1 MNRMVCTKF
10 WTDSKVKQLSLTEKA
25 VFLYL
30 ITNPHTHLCGLYYL
44 PLSLATEEIGV
55 PIKWPAILKRF
66 ADLELAYYDDE
77 QRLVW
82 VCKMFGYQGRG
93 ENIYKSVAKH
103 LQSFHPSFLIN
114 SFIDLYIPI
123 KSLIPKGFIKGVHKG
138 DSNPMRR
145 GSVTITDSSTSSSS
159 EFNQESGQ
167 EIEIKTDTD
176 KADFEAFWNAYPRKT
191 GKKKAYDAWHAA
203 KDRPALPVILAKIV
217 ELSKTDQWM
226 KDDGK
231 FIPHP
236 STWLNQGRWDDQ
248 PIQPQPKKRII
259 LT

>member
-44 PLSLATEEIGV
+44 PLSLAIEEIGAPV
-55 PIKWPAILKRF
+55 KWPAILKRF
-66 ADLELAYYDDE
+66 ADLELAYYDEE

-123 KSLIPKGFIKGVHKG
+123 KPLIPKDFIEGVQEG
-138 DSNPMRR
+138 DSNPLRR
-145 GSVTITDSSTSSSS
+145 GSVTVTDSDSVSDLNLD
-159 EFNQESGQ
+159 E
-167 EIEIKTDTD
+167 EIKIKVDTD

-191 GKKKAYDAWHAA
+191 GKKKAWDAWRAA
-203 KDRPALPVILAKIV
+203 KDRPSLPVILAKIA
-217 ELSKTDQWM
+217 ELSKTDQWV

-248 PIQPQPKKRII
+248 PIKPQPKKRI
-259 LT
+259 LYT